1 MGMVRCKVCGVTDSI
16 DYPPEDHVQLSFI
29 NERGEWD
36 MVLLHI
42 TPEEA
47 KKRWG

>member
-1 MGMVRCKVCGVTDSI
+1 MVKCKKCGIEAPI
-16 DYPPEDHVQLSFI
+16 DYPPEDHVQLTFI
-29 NERGEWD
+29 NEKGEWD